1 MNNEPMTNLPVRRR
15 FLQDKRG
22 FSVTWRSVFCA
33 FVLVPPVVLSI
44 GAGRYATA
52 EVQEAADL
60 AALATSRD
68 ILVRL
73 YENEGYVQFAD
84 QVPYRRARQ
93 YANSNTHY
101 LDRYDIEV
109 EIVDILIDEAGDTIT
124 VRVSAD
130 LTPLVPE
137 FGLSLDHTVV
147 CEGEAQVRASVD
159 AVEAP

>member
-1 MNNEPMTNLPVRRR
+1 L
-15 FLQDKRG
+15 
-22 FSVTWRSVFCA
+22 
-33 FVLVPPVVLSI
+33 VVLAI
-44 GAGRYATA
+44 GAGRYATATA

-60 AALATSRD
+60 AALAAAHN

-84 QVPYRRARQ
+84 QVPYWRARE

-109 EIVDILIDEAGDTIT
+109 EVVDILIDEAGDTIT

-130 LTPLVPE
+130 LAPLFPD
-137 FGLSLDHTVV
+137 FGLALDHTVV
-147 CEGEAQVRASVD
+147 REGEAHVRMRAW
-159 AVEAP
+159 AP